1 MLPFRALEYFKKG
14 EPMMSRCL
22 VIVGLALVCS
32 FTFDTTV
39 SACESSTGLS
49 IEDKGIARRVCAE
62 LKASG
67 EENVTKVT
75 VRRTTMTLQVTEPYY
90 LGLMENRPQA
100 ETLLSGWAA
109 RFMGETGKRMVT
121 VNVDYDGDKVI
132 EVKRDQVG
140 NLDFEFAEEKE
151 E

>member
-1 MLPFRALEYFKKG
+1 MLPCQVFGSLSKG
-14 EPMMSRCL
+14 GMMSRCL
-22 VIVGLALVCS
+22 VIVGLAIVFS
-32 FTFDTTV
+32 VAFNATA

-49 IEDKGIARRVCAE
+49 TDDKGIARRVCAE

-67 EENVTKVT
+67 EANVTKVT

-100 ETLLSGWAA
+100 EALLSGWAS

-140 NLDFEFAEEKE
+140 NLEFEFAEQKE